1 MYVHHTYIHTHIY
14 IHKYHICICIY
25 VIYIYHT
32 AIFKMGNKQG
42 PTV

>member
-1 MYVHHTYIHTHIY
+1 MNLTVSGGGWGEKLESFEMDTM
-14 IHKYHICICIY
+14 
-25 VIYIYHT
+25 HT